1 VKEDIKMRDGY
12 ALPKRLLF
20 WAQHLQQCSLHG
32 LSLSAYAAEHGLSA
46 SSLYAARSTLRR
58 RGQWPLPPTRFLR
71 VATDAPASSVA
82 TASVAAP
89 LYRIALSNGVVVETA
104 CGELSTV
111 LAAAAALA

>member
-1 VKEDIKMRDGY
+1 MRDGY

-104 CGELSTV
+104 GGELSTV

>member
-1 VKEDIKMRDGY
+1 MRDRH

-32 LSLSAYAAEHGLSA
+32 LSLSAYAAEHSLSA

-71 VATDAPASSVA
+71 VATGAPASPLT

-89 LYRIALSNGVVVETA
+89 LYRIALPNGVVIETA
-104 CGELSTV
+104 GGELSTV
-111 LAAAAALA
+111 LSAAAALS

>member
-1 VKEDIKMRDGY
+1 MSDRH

-58 RGQWPLPPTRFLR
+58 RRQWPLPPTRFLR
-71 VATDAPASSVA
+71 VATDAPASPAVT

-89 LYRIALSNGVVVETA
+89 LYRIALPNGVVVETA
-104 CGELSTV
+104 GGELSTV
-111 LAAAAALA
+111 LAAAAALS